1 MMAVDAVFISSVVG
15 DFEDVRDAAAA
26 AVSASGLHPI
36 RSEELSADPASSQR
50 ALLDQVA
57 AAEHYLLLL
66 GARYGDTGSGE
77 TSPIEDE
84 YAEAMRLGKPIL
96 VLVQEVELE
105 PRQREFLE
113 RIRGGWGE
121 GVFHGTFTGA
131 GDVGA
136 KVAEAL
142 ARQRSAVVEDAPAAS
157 ERALALAGE
166 ESRYGWHGPATVRV
180 AFAPLRQTT
189 LLDPVAL
196 EDATLA
202 DDVIAALRA
211 SGAIPQSVGISAD
224 VSAGGLK
231 LGPGPQQ
238 SGPEAQIYADGAI
251 AVSGSV
257 AVDGTLGGMQIDPA
271 RLTSLL
277 AATGRAAQ
285 LIWDRIDSRSEVG
298 QVAVAAAV
306 LDAQHLAYGTSS
318 SGSVSMGG
326 SIPDTL
332 IAPSP
337 RHVVPRG
344 QLDQESTSHRVQA
357 AIKRIFADAGRVQ
370 E

>member
-15 DFEDVRDAAAA
+15 GLEDVRAAAAA

-57 AAEHYLLLL
+57 AAEYYLLLL

-77 TSPIEDE
+77 TSPTEDE

-105 PRQREFLE
+105 PLQRQFLE
-113 RIRGGWGE
+113 RIRGSWGD
-121 GVFHGTFTGA
+121 GVFYGTFTGA
-131 GDVGA
+131 DEVSA
-136 KVAEAL
+136 KVAQAL
-142 ARQRSAVVEDAPAAS
+142 ARQRSAVVEDAPAAA
-157 ERALALAGE
+157 ERALLLAGE
-166 ESRYGWHGPATVRV
+166 ESRRGWHESATVRV
-180 AFAPLRQTT
+180 AFAPLRKTT

-196 EDATLA
+196 EDVALA
-202 DDVIAALRA
+202 DDLIAALRA
-211 SGAIPQSVGISAD
+211 AGAIPQSVGMDGDIS
-224 VSAGGLK
+224 VAGVK

-238 SGPEAQIYADGAI
+238 SGPEARIYADGAI
-251 AVSGSV
+251 AISGSV
-257 AVDGTLGGMQIDPA
+257 AAEGMLGGVQIDPD
-271 RLTSLL
+271 RLASLL
-277 AATGRAAQ
+277 AGAGRSAQ
-285 LIWDRIDSRSEVG
+285 LIWDRIDTRSEVG
-298 QVAVAAAV
+298 QVAVSAAV
-306 LDAQHLAYGTSS
+306 LDAQHLAYGASS
-318 SGSVSMGG
+318 SGSVPMGG

-332 IAPSP
+332 IAPDP
-337 RHVVPRG
+337 PYVAPRG

-357 AIKRIFADAGRVQ
+357 AIKRVFADAGRVQ